1 MRRSPTWVVL
11 AVTLLG
17 ACSSPDAVSDPAD
30 PLAAGCRLVAAQA
43 RLDVAQAD
51 AADLR
56 SFSADL
62 DAQADTLSTSDAA
75 ELRPMAR
82 AAAMLAQA
90 PPGDDRDQARAEYRA
105 VLEATSDVCAA
116 SRTAGR

>member
-1 MRRSPTWVVL
+1 MRTSPTWVVL

-17 ACSSPDAVSDPAD
+17 GCSSGGAASDPAN
-30 PLAAGCRLVAAQA
+30 PLAEGCRLVEAQT
-43 RLDVAQAD
+43 RLDVAQVD
-51 AADLR
+51 AAELR

-75 ELRPMAR
+75 ELRPLAR
-82 AAAMLAQA
+82 AAASLAQA
-90 PPGDDRDQARAEYRA
+90 PPGDERDEARAEYRA

-116 SRTAGR
+116 SRSAGR